1 MVEPDI
7 SEKNIENTGTT
18 CDRPPRIWPTSVIE
32 KLAIRPTTL
41 DELINSPTSRKKGM
55 ASRASESM
63 PSNIF
68 WTIEAIETSV
78 IIVPTSTP
86 AINEKATGTP
96 I

>member
-1 MVEPDI
+1 
-7 SEKNIENTGTT
+7 
-18 CDRPPRIWPTSVIE
+18 
-32 KLAIRPTTL
+32 
-41 DELINSPTSRKKGM
+41 M